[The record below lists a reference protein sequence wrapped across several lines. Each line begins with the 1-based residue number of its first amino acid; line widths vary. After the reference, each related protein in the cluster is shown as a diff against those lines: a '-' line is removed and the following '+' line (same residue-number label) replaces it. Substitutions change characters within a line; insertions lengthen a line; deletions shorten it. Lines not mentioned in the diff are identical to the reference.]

1 VTGDVVGSRLGK
13 ITLMELLPEPQT
25 LPYLSNQ
32 VISPYT
38 DLLLHDM
45 GGSCKVT
52 RELDNGQACDSG
64 NQCLYVQ
71 RCEGLADDLPM
82 ADANGREWKTPPLW
96 GTGLVQTV
104 NAKATFLH
112 DGRARNHAEA
122 ILWHGGEAQQAKD
135 KFTQLNAKQRQ
146 QLLAFVGSL

>member
-1 VTGDVVGSRLGK
+1 MGK
-13 ITLMELLPEPQT
+13 ITLFELQPEPQT
-25 LPYLSNQ
+25 LSYLSNQ
-32 VISPYT
+32 VIYPYT

-45 GGSCKVT
+45 GGSCQVT
-52 RELDNGQACDSG
+52 RELTDGTPCGKSRTNDK
-64 NQCLYVQ
+64 QCLDVQ

-104 NAKATFLH
+104 NPKATFLH

-122 ILWHGGEAQQAKD
+122 ILWHGGEAEQAKNN
-135 KFTQLNAKQRQ
+135 FIALNAQQRQ
-146 QLLAFVGSL
+146 QLLAFLGSL